1 MGPSTTPPL
10 TTEEANALRRR
21 RAQSLLSA
29 AGVVLMALGVGWSVF
44 FLLQG
49 NWLVAAL
56 EMVLIVLG
64 ASVVGLA
71 RAQRY
76 RGAAALL
83 FGSVYLV
90 LCAFSLWLDVPTE
103 AAPRSSHIFLLT
115 VGLCAYYVFQSE
127 KPWLRYGVVATFFVT
142 FLFFASTHFAY
153 YTPYAVPDSVRV
165 GGTWINSTCAVLVVV
180 LTLYLMNTDQS
191 TRSSLHMAMR
201 DALAARRFT
210 LFYQAQ
216 VDADGRVLG
225 AEALLRW
232 RDPERG
238 LIPPGAF
245 IPLAEQT
252 GFILPLGQ
260 WALESACRQ
269 LALWRQRP
277 DTEHLTLSVNVSAQ
291 QVRQPDFIAQVQA
304 VLERTGAPP
313 QRLKLELTESML
325 VHDIDDLIRKMQA
338 LDAQGVGFSLDDFG
352 TGYSSLSYLKRLP
365 LHQLKIDQSFVHD
378 VMNDSNAAAITG
390 TLISLGRSLGLT
402 VIAEGVETRQQ
413 RDFLLRQGCRVFQG
427 YLFSRPLEPD
437 AFESYL
443 NRPQA
448 SGDSIQPANA
458 PEKML
463 SGLGVSPQ

>member
-1 MGPSTTPPL
+1 MGPSNTPPL
-10 TTEEANALRRR
+10 TTEEASALRRR

-29 AGVVLMALGVGWSVF
+29 AGVVLMAIGIGWSVF

-49 NWLVAAL
+49 NRLVAAL
-56 EMVLIVLG
+56 EILLVVLG
-64 ASVVGLA
+64 ASVVALA
-71 RAQRY
+71 RVQRY
-76 RGAAALL
+76 RAAAALL
-83 FGSVYLV
+83 FGSLYLV

-127 KPWLRYGVVATFFVT
+127 KAWLRYGVVATFFVT
-142 FLFFASTHFAY
+142 FLFFASTHFAF

-201 DALAARRFT
+201 DALAARRFA

-216 VDADGRVLG
+216 VDADGQVLG
-225 AEALLRW
+225 VEALLRW

-260 WALESACRQ
+260 WALETACHQ
-269 LALWRQRP
+269 LALWRHRP
-277 DTEHLTLSVNVSAQ
+277 ETEHLTLSVNVSAQ
-291 QVRQPDFIAQVQA
+291 QVRQPDFIAQVHA
-304 VLERTGAPP
+304 ALERTGAPP

-427 YLFSRPLEPD
+427 YLFSRPLDPD

-443 NRPQA
+443 TRTQA
-448 SGDSIQPANA
+448 GSDSIQPANE

-463 SGLGVSPQ
+463 SSLGAPPQ